1 MNFDPRMTTPIK
13 TESHDGVLEI
23 ILNRPERRN
32 AMTMEMFDALEAAL
46 NEAEKPEV
54 RCVIVRGEGSH
65 FCVGGDIRVFA
76 EVAGRGES
84 IPEAAPDHLHR
95 SIERI
100 RALEKPVLAVV
111 HGSCAGAGL
120 SLVLACD
127 LAVAADDAQF
137 NLAYVGIGLS
147 PDGGSTYFL
156 PRHVGAK
163 KAMEIFMTGATM
175 AAVEAQALGLINRVV
190 PASEALDQGRAMA
203 HILASGPTLAY
214 ARLKKLLGATFENS
228 LQKQLA
234 LESKFF
240 SASSKTE
247 DFREGV
253 AAFLAKRAPEFHG
266 K

>member
-1 MNFDPRMTTPIK
+1 MTSIK
-13 TESHDGVLEI
+13 TEINGPVLEI
-23 ILNRPERRN
+23 VLNRPEQRN
-32 AMTMEMFDALEAAL
+32 AMTIELFDAMEAAL
-46 NEAEKPEV
+46 SIAEKPEV
-54 RCVIVRGEGSH
+54 RAVLVRGEGRA

-76 EVAGRGES
+76 DVAARGEH
-84 IPEAAPDHLHR
+84 IPEAGPDHLHR

-111 HGSCAGAGL
+111 HGACAGAGL

-127 LAVAADDAQF
+127 LAIAAEDSKF

-156 PRHVGAK
+156 PRHVGMK
-163 KAMEIFMTGATM
+163 RAMEIFMTGGTM
-175 AAVEAQALGLINRVV
+175 TSAEALGSGLINRVV
-190 PASEALDQGRAMA
+190 PAEDVLDQGRAMA
-203 HILASGPTLAY
+203 QILSMGPTQAY
-214 ARLKKLLGATFENS
+214 ARLKKLMNATFTNS
-228 LQKQLA
+228 ISEQLA

-240 SASSKTE
+240 SASSKTA

-253 AAFLAKRAPEFHG
+253 AAFLGKRAPEFQG

>member
-1 MNFDPRMTTPIK
+1 MTTPIK
-13 TESHDGVLEI
+13 TEINGPVLEI
-23 ILNRPERRN
+23 ILNRPEQRN
-32 AMTMEMFDALEAAL
+32 AMTIELFDAFETAL
-46 NEAEKPEV
+46 SRAEKPDV
-54 RCVIVRGEGSH
+54 RAVLVRGEGKA

-76 EVAGRGES
+76 EVAGRGDF

-100 RALEKPVLAVV
+100 RAMEKPVLAVV
-111 HGSCAGAGL
+111 HGPCAGAGL

-127 LAVAADDAQF
+127 LAVAAEDSKF

-156 PRHVGAK
+156 PRHVGMKRAT
-163 KAMEIFMTGATM
+163 EIFMTGGTM
-175 AAVEAQALGLINRVV
+175 TAAEALALGLVNRVT
-190 PASEALDQGRAMA
+190 PAEDVLEQGRAMA
-203 HILASGPTLAY
+203 QILSMGPTLAY
-214 ARLKKLLGATFENS
+214 ARLKKLMNVTFDNS
-228 LQKQLA
+228 IAEQLA

-253 AAFLAKRAPEFHG
+253 AAFLGKRAPEFQG